1 MRLSCVRTALT
12 IAIALSVI
20 ACSKVTAENYAKIK
34 SGQTYGE
41 VVEFLGKPTRCDDIA
56 GFRSCIW
63 GDEKSNITVRF
74 AGGSVILHSATNIR

>member
-1 MRLSCVRTALT
+1 MHFSHARKAL
-12 IAIALSVI
+12 IIVPALLAV

-41 VVEFLGKPTRCDDIA
+41 VVESLGKPSRCDDIA

-74 AGGSVILHSATNIR
+74 AGERVILHSATNIR